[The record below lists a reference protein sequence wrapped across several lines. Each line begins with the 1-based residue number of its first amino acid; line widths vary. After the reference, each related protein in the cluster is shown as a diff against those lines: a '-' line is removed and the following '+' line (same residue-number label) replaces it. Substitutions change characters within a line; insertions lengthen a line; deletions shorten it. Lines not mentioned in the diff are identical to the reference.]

1 MSGAPVSDN
10 QQRNNATIPE
20 VLSAIGALMADCRRE
35 ALALQDVISEALPSR
50 GVDLSAA
57 TTYQRLDYV
66 TQVHEELSRLLPA
79 LADAIDNGNGN
90 TDGLASSLHL
100 DSLRDRLF
108 GKREAD
114 HRPNTTEH
122 GIVDFF

>member
-1 MSGAPVSDN
+1 M
-10 QQRNNATIPE
+10 TIAFHKPWYDAE
-20 VLSAIGALMADCRRE
+20 DEQALRE
-35 ALALQDVISEALPSR
+35 ALRSGTLVGDGPYTER
-50 GVDLSAA
+50 A
-57 TTYQRLDYV
+57 T
-66 TQVHEELSRLLPA
+66 EELSRLLPA